1 MGSYIRT
8 RWETDIFF
16 RLWAVILLAVTVASG
31 VNTVVSVQSLRA
43 DADLELN
50 DRVENMANVLS
61 KALARPLFDLN
72 SIAITSVGDAIG
84 VDAQVVKVRVV
95 GPDGAVLVDAGLPAP
110 KAVRTVSVTRD
121 IHYTAQ
127 GKQFLVGHL
136 EVALSGESID
146 RKFRLQTIHAVTSGL
161 ILILAITLALYL
173 VGKKLTRPFE
183 DIQLALD
190 RLTHGETDVVL
201 SGIARADQI
210 GRLSV
215 AVGRFR
221 TTLHELRAAKIQS
234 ALLLDEKSNALDK
247 LNAIYEGSN
256 DAVMLLTDKGF
267 FDCNQRT
274 LGMFGITQRSDFSKL
289 QPSDISP
296 PRQPDGRDSATVAA
310 EKIAQAYRTGECRYE
325 WMHSRIDGNTFPAE
339 VLLSAFDY
347 EGQRVLQATVR
358 DITERKRIEQE
369 LHELNTD
376 LEARIE
382 QRTQEM
388 RVTLSMLAE
397 NRQKLQGIVDTALD
411 AVVRV
416 DALGTIVGW
425 NRQAETV
432 FGWTAQ
438 EALGRLLHETI
449 VPPQHRAAHLHGMT
463 RFMRTNTST
472 VIDQRIEI
480 SALHRSGHEFPIEL
494 AITRVVLEDPN
505 QFEFCSFIRDIT
517 QRKRAE
523 EEIRASLEQQ
533 RELNQLKSRFVAMA
547 SHEFRTPLATILL
560 STDLLKHYMER
571 LPESERDELFQS
583 INHAVRRMTK
593 MLEDI
598 LTIGKAEAEQAQFNP
613 SLLDINVFCWEL
625 VEQVLSEQSGAG
637 SQRSQ
642 VKVLIEGDC
651 KQALFD
657 EKLLRHIFE
666 NLLSNAAK
674 YSPVG
679 SIIDFHVVCTAQ
691 SFVFTVA
698 DHGIGVPASDIPR
711 LFDSFHRASNVGNIA
726 GTGLG
731 LAIVK
736 RSVEL
741 HSGSISVSSVLGEGT
756 TFVVT
761 LPRTEPPSVKSTP

>member
-1 MGSYIRT
+1 MGNYIRS
-8 RWETDIFF
+8 RWQTDIFF
-16 RLWAVILLAVTVASG
+16 RLWAIILLAVTLASG
-31 VNTVVSVQSLRA
+31 VNTVVSVQSLRI

-72 SIAITSVGDAIG
+72 SIAIASVGDAMG
-84 VDAQVVKVRVV
+84 VDTQVVKVRVI

-110 KAVRTVSVTRD
+110 QAVRTVSVKRD

-127 GKQFLVGHL
+127 GKSYLVGHL

-146 RKFRLQTIHAVTSGL
+146 RKFRLQALHAVTSGL
-161 ILILAITLALYL
+161 ILILTITLALYW
-173 VGKKLTRPFE
+173 VGKKLTRPFD
-183 DIQLALD
+183 DIQVALD
-190 RLTHGETDVVL
+190 RLTHGETDVKL
-201 SGIARADQI
+201 SGIGRADQI

-221 TTLHELRAAKIQS
+221 TTLHELRVAKTQS

-256 DAVMLLTDKGF
+256 DAVMLLTDQGF

-274 LGMFGITQRSDFSKL
+274 LDMFGVATRSDFVAFH
-289 QPSDISP
+289 PSDISP
-296 PRQPDGRDSATVAA
+296 PTQPDGRDSETAA
-310 EKIAQAYRTGECRYE
+310 GEKIMKAFQTGECRFE
-325 WMHSRIDGNTFPAE
+325 WLHSRVDGTVFPAE

-347 EGQRVLQATVR
+347 EGRRVLQATVR

-388 RVTLSMLAE
+388 RTTLSMLAE
-397 NRQKLQGIVDTALD
+397 SRQKLQGIVDTALD

-432 FGWTAQ
+432 FGWSAQ
-438 EALGRLLHETI
+438 EALGRTLHETI
-449 VPPQHRAAHLHGMT
+449 IPPQYRAAHLHGMS
-463 RFMRTNTST
+463 RFMAGNAST

-494 AITRVVLEDPN
+494 AITRVVLEDSSK
-505 QFEFCSFIRDIT
+505 FEFCSFIRDIT

-533 RELNQLKSRFVAMA
+533 KELNQLKSRFVAMA

-560 STDLLKHYMER
+560 STDLLKHYIDR
-571 LPESERDELFQS
+571 LPVSERDDLFQS
-583 INHAVRRMTK
+583 INQAVRRMTK

-613 SLLDINVFCWEL
+613 SPLVIDVFCREL
-625 VEQVLSEQSGAG
+625 VEQVLAEQDSMGTK
-637 SQRSQ
+637 RSQ
-642 VKVLIEGDC
+642 VKLSVEGDGL
-651 KQALFD
+651 QAQFD

-674 YSPVG
+674 YSPDGAVV
-679 SIIDFHVVCTAQ
+679 DFQVVCNPQ

-698 DHGIGVPASDIPR
+698 DRGIGVPAKDLPR
-711 LFDSFHRASNVGNIA
+711 LFESFHRASNVGNIA

-741 HSGSISVSSVLGEGT
+741 HSGSITVSSVLGEGT
-756 TFVVT
+756 VFVVT
-761 LPRTEPPSVKSTP
+761 LPRIEAQ

>member
-1 MGSYIRT
+1 MGNYIRS
-8 RWETDIFF
+8 RWQTDIFF
-16 RLWAVILLAVTVASG
+16 RLWAIILLAVTLASG
-31 VNTVVSVQSLRA
+31 VNTVVSVQSLRI

-72 SIAITSVGDAIG
+72 SIAIASVGDAMG
-84 VDAQVVKVRVV
+84 VDTQVVKVRVI

-110 KAVRTVSVTRD
+110 EAVRTVSVKRD

-127 GKQFLVGHL
+127 GKSYLVGHL

-146 RKFRLQTIHAVTSGL
+146 RKFRLQALHAVTSGL
-161 ILILAITLALYL
+161 ILILTITLALYW
-173 VGKKLTRPFE
+173 VGKKLTRPFD
-183 DIQLALD
+183 DIQVALD
-190 RLTHGETDVVL
+190 RLTHGETDVKL
-201 SGIARADQI
+201 SGIGRADQI

-221 TTLHELRAAKIQS
+221 TTLHELRVAKTQS

-256 DAVMLLTDKGF
+256 DAVMLLTDQGF

-274 LGMFGITQRSDFSKL
+274 LDMFGVATRSDFVAFH
-289 QPSDISP
+289 PSDISP
-296 PRQPDGRDSATVAA
+296 PTQPDGRDSETAA
-310 EKIAQAYRTGECRYE
+310 GEKIMKAFQTGECRFE
-325 WMHSRIDGNTFPAE
+325 WLHSRVDGTVFPAE

-347 EGQRVLQATVR
+347 EGRRVLQATVR

-388 RVTLSMLAE
+388 RTTLSMLAE
-397 NRQKLQGIVDTALD
+397 SRQKLQGIVDTALD

-432 FGWTAQ
+432 FGWSTQ
-438 EALGRLLHETI
+438 EALGRTLHETI
-449 VPPQHRAAHLHGMT
+449 IPPQYRAAHLHGMS
-463 RFMRTNTST
+463 RFMAGNAST

-494 AITRVVLEDPN
+494 AITRVVLEDSSK
-505 QFEFCSFIRDIT
+505 FEFCSFIRDIT

-533 RELNQLKSRFVAMA
+533 KELNQLKSRFVAMA

-560 STDLLKHYMER
+560 STDLLKHYIDR
-571 LPESERDELFQS
+571 LPVSERDDLFQS
-583 INHAVRRMTK
+583 INQAVRRMTK

-613 SLLDINVFCWEL
+613 SPLVIDVFCREL
-625 VEQVLSEQSGAG
+625 VEQVLAEQDSMGTK
-637 SQRSQ
+637 RSQ
-642 VKVLIEGDC
+642 VKLSVEGDGL
-651 KQALFD
+651 QAQFD

-674 YSPVG
+674 YSPDGAVV
-679 SIIDFHVVCTAQ
+679 DFQVVCNPQ

-698 DHGIGVPASDIPR
+698 DRGIGVPAKDLPR
-711 LFDSFHRASNVGNIA
+711 LFESFHRASNVGNIA

-741 HSGSISVSSVLGEGT
+741 HSGSITVSSVLGEGT
-756 TFVVT
+756 VFVVT
-761 LPRTEPPSVKSTP
+761 LPRIEAQ

>member
-1 MGSYIRT
+1 MLNYIRS
-8 RWETDIFF
+8 RWQTDIFF
-16 RLWAVILLAVTVASG
+16 RLWAVILLAVTLASG
-31 VNTVVSVQSLRA
+31 VNTVVSVQSLRI

-50 DRVENMANVLS
+50 ERVENLANVLS

-72 SIAITSVGDAIG
+72 SIAIASVGEAVG
-84 VDAQVVKVRVV
+84 GDAQVVKVRVL

-110 KAVRTVSVTRD
+110 EDVRTVSLRRD

-127 GKQFLVGHL
+127 GKLYLVGHL

-173 VGKKLTRPFE
+173 VGKKLTRPFD
-183 DIQLALD
+183 DIQVALD
-190 RLTHGETDVVL
+190 RLTHGETDVEL
-201 SGIARADQI
+201 SGIGRADQI

-256 DAVMLLTDKGF
+256 DAVMLLTDQGF

-274 LGMFGITQRSDFSKL
+274 LDMFGIAQRSDFTSL
-289 QPSDISP
+289 HPSNLSP
-296 PRQPDGRDSATVAA
+296 PMQPDGRDSASAAA
-310 EKIAQAYRTGECRYE
+310 EKITQAFLTGECRFE
-325 WMHSRIDGNTFPAE
+325 WMHSRMDRRVFPAE

-347 EGQRVLQATVR
+347 EGRRVLQATVR

-382 QRTQEM
+382 LRTHEM

-397 NRQKLQGIVDTALD
+397 SRQKLQGIVDTALD

-416 DALGTIVGW
+416 DAQGTIVGW
-425 NRQAETV
+425 NRQAQTV
-432 FGWTAQ
+432 FGWSTQ
-438 EALGRLLHETI
+438 EALGRPLHETI
-449 VPPQHRAAHLHGMT
+449 IPVQHRAAHLHGMA
-463 RFMRTNTST
+463 RYMSTNVST

-494 AITRVVLEDPN
+494 AITRVVLEDSTK
-505 QFEFCSFIRDIT
+505 FEFCSFIRDIT
-517 QRKRAE
+517 QRKQAE

-533 RELNQLKSRFVAMA
+533 KELNQLKSRFVAMA

-560 STDLLKHYMER
+560 STDLLKHYIDR
-571 LPESERDELFQS
+571 LPPIEREELFNS

-598 LTIGKAEAEQAQFNP
+598 LTIGKAEAEQTKFNP
-613 SLLDINVFCWEL
+613 GTLAIDVFCRDL
-625 VEQVLSEQSGAG
+625 VEQVLSEQESMG
-637 SQRSQ
+637 SKRSQ
-642 VKVLIEGDC
+642 VNLSFEGTC
-651 KQALFD
+651 RQAQFD

-674 YSPVG
+674 YSPDGAVV
-679 SIIDFHVVCTAQ
+679 DFQVACTPQ
-691 SFVFTVA
+691 SFVFTVS
-698 DHGIGVPASDIPR
+698 DRGIGVPAKDLPR
-711 LFDSFHRASNVGNIA
+711 LFESFHRASNVGNIA

-756 TFVVT
+756 VFVVT
-761 LPRTEPPSVKSTP
+761 LPRIEPA

>member
-1 MGSYIRT
+1 MGHYIST
-8 RWETDIFF
+8 RWQTDIFF
-16 RLWAVILLAVTVASG
+16 RLWAVILLAVTLASG
-31 VNTVVSVQSLRA
+31 VNTVVSVQSLRI

-72 SIAITSVGDAIG
+72 SIAIASVGDAMG
-84 VDAQVVKVRVV
+84 VDAQVVKMRVV

-110 KAVRTVSVTRD
+110 QDVRTVSVRRD

-127 GKQFLVGHL
+127 GKSYLVGHL
-136 EVALSGESID
+136 EAALSGESID

-161 ILILAITLALYL
+161 ILILTITLALYL
-173 VGKKLTRPFE
+173 VGKKLTRPFD

-190 RLTHGETDVVL
+190 RLTHGETDVEL

-256 DAVMLLTDKGF
+256 DAVMLLTDQGF

-274 LGMFGITQRSDFSKL
+274 LDMFGVAQRSDFSAL
-289 QPSDISP
+289 HPSDISP
-296 PRQPDGRDSATVAA
+296 PQQPDGRDSATAA
-310 EKIAQAYRTGECRYE
+310 GEKIQQAFLTGECRFE
-325 WMHSRIDGNTFPAE
+325 WVHSRIDGSVFPAE

-347 EGQRVLQATVR
+347 EGRRVLQATVR
-358 DITERKRIEQE
+358 DITQRKRIEQE

-416 DALGTIVGW
+416 DATGTIVGW

-432 FGWTAQ
+432 FGWSTQ
-438 EALGRLLHETI
+438 EALGRTLHDTI
-449 VPPQHRAAHLHGMT
+449 IPTQHRAAHLHGMA
-463 RFMRTNTST
+463 RFMRTNVSK

-494 AITRVVLEDPN
+494 AITRVVLEDSSK
-505 QFEFCSFIRDIT
+505 FEFCSFIRDIT

-533 RELNQLKSRFVAMA
+533 KELNQLKSRFVAMA

-560 STDLLKHYMER
+560 STDLLKHYIDR
-571 LPESERDELFQS
+571 LPVSERDELFQS

-613 SLLDINVFCWEL
+613 SVLAIDVFCREL
-625 VEQVLSEQSGAG
+625 VEQVLAEQDSLGTK
-637 SQRSQ
+637 RSQ
-642 VKVLIEGDC
+642 VNLTIQGDC
-651 KQALFD
+651 KQARFD

-674 YSPVG
+674 YSPDGAVV
-679 SIIDFHVVCTAQ
+679 DFQVVCTPQ

-698 DHGIGVPASDIPR
+698 DRGIGVPPKDLPR
-711 LFDSFHRASNVGNIA
+711 LFESFHRASNVGNIA

-741 HSGSISVSSVLGEGT
+741 HAGSISVSSVLGEGT

-761 LPRTEPPSVKSTP
+761 LPRIENP

>member
-1 MGSYIRT
+1 MLNYIRT
-8 RWETDIFF
+8 RWLTDIFF

-31 VNTVVSVQSLRA
+31 VNTVVSVQSLRT

-50 DRVENMANVLS
+50 ERVENMANVLS

-72 SIAITSVGDAIG
+72 SIAIASVGDAMG
-84 VDAQVVKVRVV
+84 VDAQVVKVRVI

-110 KAVRTVSVTRD
+110 QAVRTVSVRRD
-121 IHYTAQ
+121 IHYIAQ
-127 GKQFLVGHL
+127 GKSYLVGHL

-146 RKFRLQTIHAVTSGL
+146 KKFSQQTIHAVTSGA
-161 ILILAITLALYL
+161 ILILTITLALYL
-173 VGKKLTRPFE
+173 VGKRLTRPFE

-190 RLTHGETDVVL
+190 RLTHGETDVEL
-201 SGIARADQI
+201 SGIGRADQI

-256 DAVMLLTDKGF
+256 DAVMLLTDQGF

-274 LGMFGITQRSDFSKL
+274 LDMFGVAQRSDFSSF
-289 QPSDISP
+289 QSSDISP
-296 PRQPDGRDSATVAA
+296 PMQPDGRDSTTAAA
-310 EKIAQAYRTGECRYE
+310 EKISQAFLTGECRFE
-325 WMHSRIDGNTFPAE
+325 WMHSRFDGSVFPAE

-347 EGQRVLQATVR
+347 EGRRVLQATVR

-382 QRTQEM
+382 LRTHEM

-397 NRQKLQGIVDTALD
+397 SRQKLQGIVDTALD

-416 DALGTIVGW
+416 DAQDTIVGW
-425 NRQAETV
+425 NRQAEAV
-432 FGWTAQ
+432 FGWSAQ
-438 EALGRLLHETI
+438 EAVGRLLHETI
-449 VPPQHRAAHLHGMT
+449 IPVQHRAAHRHGMA
-463 RFMRTNTST
+463 RFMRTNVST

-494 AITRVVLEDPN
+494 AITRVVLEDPSK
-505 QFEFCSFIRDIT
+505 FEFCSFIRDIT

-533 RELNQLKSRFVAMA
+533 KELNQLKSRFVAMA

-571 LPESERDELFQS
+571 LPQIEREELFNS

-598 LTIGKAEAEQAQFNP
+598 LTIGKAEAEQTQFNP
-613 SLLDINVFCWEL
+613 STLAIDVFCQNL
-625 VEQVLSEQSGAG
+625 VEQVLSEQDSMGTK
-637 SQRSQ
+637 RSL
-642 VKVLIEGDC
+642 VNLSIEGEC
-651 KQALFD
+651 KQAQFD

-674 YSPVG
+674 YSPEGAVV
-679 SIIDFHVVCTAQ
+679 DFQVACTPQA
-691 SFVFTVA
+691 FVFTVS
-698 DHGIGVPASDIPR
+698 DRGIGVPDKDLPR
-711 LFDSFHRASNVGNIA
+711 LFESFHRASNVGNIA

-741 HSGSISVSSVLGEGT
+741 HAGSISVTSVLGEGT
-756 TFVVT
+756 VFVVT
-761 LPRTEPPSVKSTP
+761 LPRI

>member
-1 MGSYIRT
+1 MGHYIRR
-8 RWETDIFF
+8 RWQSDIFF
-16 RLWAVILLAVTVASG
+16 RLWAVILLAVTLASG
-31 VNTVVSVQSLRA
+31 VNTVVSVQSLRI

-72 SIAITSVGDAIG
+72 SIAIASVGDAMG
-84 VDAQVVKVRVV
+84 VDTQVVRMRVV
-95 GPDGAVLVDAGLPAP
+95 GPDGAVLVNAGLPAP
-110 KAVRTVSVTRD
+110 PDVRTVSVQRD

-127 GKQFLVGHL
+127 GKSYLVGHL

-161 ILILAITLALYL
+161 ILILTITLALYL
-173 VGKKLTRPFE
+173 VGKRLTRPFD

-190 RLTHGETDVVL
+190 RLTHGATDVVL
-201 SGIARADQI
+201 SGISRADQI

-234 ALLLDEKSNALDK
+234 AMLLDEKSNALDK

-256 DAVMLLTDKGF
+256 DAVMLLTDQGF

-274 LGMFGITQRSDFSKL
+274 LEMFGVAQRSDFVRFH
-289 QPSDISP
+289 PSHISP
-296 PRQPDGRDSATVAA
+296 PTQPDGRDSGAA
-310 EKIAQAYRTGECRYE
+310 ASEKIAKALLTGECRFE
-325 WMHSRIDGNTFPAE
+325 WMHSRVDGTVFPAE

-347 EGQRVLQATVR
+347 EGRRVLQATVR
-358 DITERKRIEQE
+358 DITERKRIEKE

-376 LEARIE
+376 LEVRIE

-397 NRQKLQGIVDTALD
+397 SRQKLQGIVDTALD

-416 DALGTIVGW
+416 DATGTIVGW

-432 FGWTAQ
+432 FGWSTQ
-438 EALGRLLHETI
+438 EALGRALHDTI
-449 VPPQHRAAHLHGMT
+449 IPPQHRAAHLHGMA
-463 RFMRTNTST
+463 RFMRTNVST

-494 AITRVVLEDPN
+494 AITRVVLEDASK
-505 QFEFCSFIRDIT
+505 FEFCSFIRDIT

-533 RELNQLKSRFVAMA
+533 KELNQLKSRFVAMA

-560 STDLLKHYMER
+560 STDLLKHYIDR
-571 LPESERDELFQS
+571 LPVSERDELFAS
-583 INHAVRRMTK
+583 INHSVGRMTK

-598 LTIGKAEAEQAQFNP
+598 LTIGKAEAEQAQFSP
-613 SLLDINVFCWEL
+613 RLLTIDLFCQEL
-625 VEQVLSEQSGAG
+625 VEQVLSEHE
-637 SQRSQ
+637 SQGTKRAQ
-642 VKVLIEGDC
+642 VQFSVEGNDR
-651 KQALFD
+651 QAPFD

-674 YSPVG
+674 YSPEGAVV
-679 SIIDFHVVCTAQ
+679 DFQVVCGPQ

-698 DHGIGVPASDIPR
+698 DRGIGVPPKDLPH
-711 LFDSFHRASNVGNIA
+711 LFESFHRASNVGNIA

-741 HSGSISVSSVLGEGT
+741 HAGSISVSSVLGEGT
-756 TFVVT
+756 VFVVT
-761 LPRTEPPSVKSTP
+761 LPRIAMPE

>member
-1 MGSYIRT
+1 MGNYIRS
-8 RWETDIFF
+8 RWQTDIFF
-16 RLWAVILLAVTVASG
+16 RLWAIILLAVTLASG
-31 VNTVVSVQSLRA
+31 VNTVVSVQSLRI

-72 SIAITSVGDAIG
+72 SIAIASVGDAMG
-84 VDAQVVKVRVV
+84 VDTQVVKVRVI

-110 KAVRTVSVTRD
+110 QAVRTVSVKRD

-127 GKQFLVGHL
+127 GKSYLVGHL

-146 RKFRLQTIHAVTSGL
+146 RKFRLQALHAVTSGL
-161 ILILAITLALYL
+161 ILILTITLALYW
-173 VGKKLTRPFE
+173 VGKKLTRPFD
-183 DIQLALD
+183 DIQVALD
-190 RLTHGETDVVL
+190 RLTHGETDVKL
-201 SGIARADQI
+201 SGIGRADQI

-221 TTLHELRAAKIQS
+221 TTLHELRVAKTQS

-256 DAVMLLTDKGF
+256 DAVMLLTDQGF

-274 LGMFGITQRSDFSKL
+274 LDMFGVATRSDFVAFH
-289 QPSDISP
+289 PSDISP
-296 PRQPDGRDSATVAA
+296 PTQPDGRDSETAA
-310 EKIAQAYRTGECRYE
+310 GEKIMKAFQTGECRFE
-325 WMHSRIDGNTFPAE
+325 WLHSRVDGTVFPAE

-347 EGQRVLQATVR
+347 EGRRVLQATVR

-388 RVTLSMLAE
+388 RTTLSMLAE
-397 NRQKLQGIVDTALD
+397 SRQKLQGIVDTALD

-432 FGWTAQ
+432 FGWSTQ
-438 EALGRLLHETI
+438 EALGRTLHETI
-449 VPPQHRAAHLHGMT
+449 IPPQYRAAHLHGMS
-463 RFMRTNTST
+463 RFMAGNAST

-494 AITRVVLEDPN
+494 AITRVVLEDSSK
-505 QFEFCSFIRDIT
+505 FEFCSFIRDIT

-533 RELNQLKSRFVAMA
+533 KELNQLKSRFVAMA

-560 STDLLKHYMER
+560 STDLLKHYIDR
-571 LPESERDELFQS
+571 LPVSERDDLFQS
-583 INHAVRRMTK
+583 INQAVRRMTK

-613 SLLDINVFCWEL
+613 SPLVIDVFCREL
-625 VEQVLSEQSGAG
+625 VEQVLAEQDSMGTK
-637 SQRSQ
+637 RSQ
-642 VKVLIEGDC
+642 VKLSVEGDGL
-651 KQALFD
+651 QAQFD

-674 YSPVG
+674 YSPDGAVV
-679 SIIDFHVVCTAQ
+679 DFQVVCNPQ

-698 DHGIGVPASDIPR
+698 DRGIGVPAKDLPR
-711 LFDSFHRASNVGNIA
+711 LFESFHRASNVGNIA

-741 HSGSISVSSVLGEGT
+741 HSGSITVSSVLGEGT
-756 TFVVT
+756 VFVVT
-761 LPRTEPPSVKSTP
+761 LPRIEAQ

>member
-1 MGSYIRT
+1 MAMGNYIRS
-8 RWETDIFF
+8 RWQANIFF
-16 RLWAVILLAVTVASG
+16 RLWAVIVLAVTVASG
-31 VNTVVSVQSLRA
+31 VNTVVSVQSLRM
-43 DADLELN
+43 DADLELS

-72 SIAITSVGDAIG
+72 SIAIASVGDAMG
-84 VDAQVVKVRVV
+84 VDPQVVKMRVTS
-95 GPDGAVLVDAGLPAP
+95 PDGAVLVDAGLPAP
-110 KAVRTVSVTRD
+110 QDVRTVSVRRD
-121 IHYTAQ
+121 IHYAAQ
-127 GKQFLVGHL
+127 GKSYLVGQL
-136 EVALSGESID
+136 EVALSGESIAS
-146 RKFRLQTIHAVTSGL
+146 KFRLQTIHAVTSGL
-161 ILILAITLALYL
+161 ILILTITLALYL

-190 RLTHGETDVVL
+190 RLTHGETDVQL

-221 TTLHELRAAKIQS
+221 TTLHELRIAKTQS
-234 ALLLDEKSNALDK
+234 ALLLDDKSNALDK

-274 LGMFGITQRSDFSKL
+274 LEMFGVAHRSDFVTFHTT
-289 QPSDISP
+289 DISP
-296 PRQPDGRDSATVAA
+296 PVQPDGRDSTSSAE
-310 EKIAQAYRTGECRYE
+310 EKISTALRAGACRFE
-325 WMHSRIDGNTFPAE
+325 WLHCRADGSVFPAE

-347 EGQRVLQATVR
+347 EGRRVLQATVR

-376 LEARIE
+376 LEARIA

-388 RVTLSMLAE
+388 RATLNMLAE
-397 NRQKLQGIVDTALD
+397 SRQKLQGIVDTALD

-416 DALGTIVGW
+416 DAQGTIVGW

-432 FGWTAQ
+432 FGWSTQ
-438 EALGRLLHETI
+438 EALGRTLHETI
-449 VPPQHRAAHLHGMT
+449 IPQQYRAAHLHGMAQ
-463 RFMRTNTST
+463 FMHTNVST

-480 SALHRSGHEFPIEL
+480 SALHHLGHEFPIEL
-494 AITRVVLEDPN
+494 TITRVVLDDSTK
-505 QFEFCSFIRDIT
+505 FEFCSFIRDIT
-517 QRKRAE
+517 QRKQAE

-533 RELNQLKSRFVAMA
+533 KELNQLKSRFVAMA

-560 STDLLKHYMER
+560 STDLLKHYIDR
-571 LPESERDELFQS
+571 LPVSERDELFQS

-598 LTIGKAEAEQAQFNP
+598 LTIGKAEAEQPQFTP
-613 SLLDINVFCWEL
+613 AILDIGVFCRDL
-625 VEQVLSEQSGAG
+625 VEQVGAEQDNMGSKRSVVNLSVTGEHP
-637 SQRSQ
+637 R
-642 VKVLIEGDC
+642 
-651 KQALFD
+651 ALFD
-657 EKLLRHIFE
+657 EKHLRHIFE

-674 YSPVG
+674 YSRDGAAVDLQ
-679 SIIDFHVVCTAQ
+679 ITCTPQ
-691 SFVFTVA
+691 SFEFRVT
-698 DHGIGVPASDIPR
+698 DRGIGVPPKDLPR
-711 LFDSFHRASNVGNIA
+711 LFESFHRASNVGNIP

-741 HSGSISVSSVLGEGT
+741 HLGHISVTSELGEGT
-756 TFVVT
+756 VFAVT
-761 LPRTEPPSVKSTP
+761 LPRMEPT

>member
-1 MGSYIRT
+1 MGNYIRS
-8 RWETDIFF
+8 RWQTDIFF
-16 RLWAVILLAVTVASG
+16 RLWAIILLAVTLASG
-31 VNTVVSVQSLRA
+31 VNTVVSVQSLRI

-72 SIAITSVGDAIG
+72 SIAIASVGDAMG
-84 VDAQVVKVRVV
+84 VDTQVVKVRVI

-110 KAVRTVSVTRD
+110 QAVRTVSVKRD

-127 GKQFLVGHL
+127 GKSYLVGHL

-146 RKFRLQTIHAVTSGL
+146 RKFRLQALHAVTSGL
-161 ILILAITLALYL
+161 ILILTITLALYL
-173 VGKKLTRPFE
+173 VGKKLTRPFD
-183 DIQLALD
+183 DIQVALD
-190 RLTHGETDVVL
+190 RLTHGETDVKL
-201 SGIARADQI
+201 SGIGRADQI

-221 TTLHELRAAKIQS
+221 TTLHELRVAKTQS

-256 DAVMLLTDKGF
+256 DAVMLLTDQGF

-274 LGMFGITQRSDFSKL
+274 LDMFGVATRSDFVAFH
-289 QPSDISP
+289 PSDISP
-296 PRQPDGRDSATVAA
+296 PTQPDGRDSETAA
-310 EKIAQAYRTGECRYE
+310 GEKIMKAFQTGECRFE
-325 WMHSRIDGNTFPAE
+325 WLHSRVDGTVFPAE

-347 EGQRVLQATVR
+347 EGRRVLQATVR

-388 RVTLSMLAE
+388 RTTLSMLAE
-397 NRQKLQGIVDTALD
+397 SRQKLQGIVDTALD

-432 FGWTAQ
+432 FGWSTQ
-438 EALGRLLHETI
+438 EALGRTLHETI
-449 VPPQHRAAHLHGMT
+449 IPPQYRAAHLHGMS
-463 RFMRTNTST
+463 RFMAGNAST

-494 AITRVVLEDPN
+494 AITRVVLEDSSK
-505 QFEFCSFIRDIT
+505 FEFCSFIRDIT

-533 RELNQLKSRFVAMA
+533 KELNQLKSRFVAMA

-560 STDLLKHYMER
+560 STDLLKHYIDR
-571 LPESERDELFQS
+571 LPVSERDDLFQS
-583 INHAVRRMTK
+583 INQAVRRMTK

-613 SLLDINVFCWEL
+613 SPLVIDVFCREL
-625 VEQVLSEQSGAG
+625 VEQVLAEQDSMGTK
-637 SQRSQ
+637 RSQ
-642 VKVLIEGDC
+642 VKLSVEGDGL
-651 KQALFD
+651 QAQFD

-674 YSPVG
+674 YSPDGAVV
-679 SIIDFHVVCTAQ
+679 DFQVVCNPQ

-698 DHGIGVPASDIPR
+698 DRGIGVPAKDLPR
-711 LFDSFHRASNVGNIA
+711 LFESFHRASNVGNIA

-741 HSGSISVSSVLGEGT
+741 HSGSITVSSVLGEGT
-756 TFVVT
+756 VFVVT
-761 LPRTEPPSVKSTP
+761 LPRIEAQ

>member
-1 MGSYIRT
+1 MGNYIHS
-8 RWETDIFF
+8 RWKTDIFF
-16 RLWAVILLAVTVASG
+16 RLWAVIVLAVTVASG
-31 VNTVVSVQSLRA
+31 VNTVVSVQSLRI

-72 SIAITSVGDAIG
+72 SIAIASVGEAMG
-84 VDAQVVKVRVV
+84 GDAQVVKVRVMGTDSV
-95 GPDGAVLVDAGLPAP
+95 VLVDAGLPAP
-110 KAVRTVSVTRD
+110 QEVRTVSVRRD

-127 GKQFLVGHL
+127 GKSYLVGHL

-146 RKFRLQTIHAVTSGL
+146 KKFRQQTIHTVTSGL
-161 ILILAITLALYL
+161 ILILTITLALYL
-173 VGKKLTRPFE
+173 VGKRLTRPFD

-190 RLTHGETDVVL
+190 RLTHGDTDIVL

-221 TTLHELRAAKIQS
+221 TTLHELRVAKTQS

-256 DAVMLLTDKGF
+256 DAVILLTDQGF

-274 LGMFGITQRSDFSKL
+274 LDMFGISQRRDFVAL
-289 QPSDISP
+289 HPADISP
-296 PRQPDGRDSATVAA
+296 PLQADGRDSASAA
-310 EKIAQAYRTGECRYE
+310 GEKIVQAFHSGACRFE
-325 WMHSRIDGNTFPAE
+325 WMHSRSNGSVFPAE

-376 LEARIE
+376 LEARIA

-388 RVTLSMLAE
+388 RTTLSMLAQS
-397 NRQKLQGIVDTALD
+397 RQKLQGIVDTALD

-416 DALGTIVGW
+416 DALGIIVGW

-432 FGWTAQ
+432 FGWSTQ
-438 EALGRLLHETI
+438 EALGRTLHETI
-449 VPPQHRAAHLHGMT
+449 IPIQHRSAHLNGMA
-463 RFMRTNTST
+463 RFMRTDIST
-472 VIDQRIEI
+472 VVDQRIEI

-494 AITRVVLEDPN
+494 AITRVVLEDASK
-505 QFEFCSFIRDIT
+505 FEFCSFIRDIT

-533 RELNQLKSRFVAMA
+533 KELNQLKSRFVAMA

-560 STDLLKHYMER
+560 STDLLKHYIDR
-571 LPESERDELFQS
+571 LPLTERDALFNS

-598 LTIGKAEAEQAQFNP
+598 LTIGKAEAEQAQFSP
-613 SLLDINVFCWEL
+613 SMLAIDVFCREL
-625 VEQVLSEQSGAG
+625 VEQVQSEQVSLGTK
-637 SQRSQ
+637 RSQ
-642 VKVLIEGDC
+642 VNLSIEGDGL
-651 KQALFD
+651 QALFD

-674 YSPVG
+674 YSSEGAMVE
-679 SIIDFHVVCTAQ
+679 FRVVCSPQ

-698 DHGIGVPASDIPR
+698 DRGIGVPAKDLPR
-711 LFDSFHRASNVGNIA
+711 LFESFHRASNVGNIQ

-741 HSGSISVSSVLGEGT
+741 HSGSIAVSSVLGEGT
-756 TFVVT
+756 VFVVT
-761 LPRTEPPSVKSTP
+761 LPRIAASA

>member
-1 MGSYIRT
+1 MGNYIRS
-8 RWETDIFF
+8 RWQTDIFF
-16 RLWAVILLAVTVASG
+16 RLWAVIVLAVTVASG
-31 VNTVVSVQSLRA
+31 VNTVVSVQSLRI

-72 SIAITSVGDAIG
+72 SIAIASVGDAMG
-84 VDAQVVKVRVV
+84 VDTQVVKMRVI
-95 GPDGAVLVDAGLPAP
+95 GPDSAVLVDAGLPAP
-110 KAVRTVSVTRD
+110 PGVRTVSVRRD

-127 GKQFLVGHL
+127 GKSYLVGQL

-161 ILILAITLALYL
+161 ILILTITLALYL
-173 VGKKLTRPFE
+173 VGKRLTKPFD

-221 TTLHELRAAKIQS
+221 TTLHELRAAKTQS

-274 LGMFGITQRSDFSKL
+274 LDMFGVAQRNDFVAL
-289 QPSDISP
+289 HPSDISP
-296 PRQPDGRDSATVAA
+296 LQQPDGRDSASAA
-310 EKIAQAYRTGECRYE
+310 GEKIGQAFRTGECRFE
-325 WMHSRIDGNTFPAE
+325 WMHSRIDGSVFPAE

-376 LEARIE
+376 LEARIA

-388 RVTLSMLAE
+388 RTTLSMLAE
-397 NRQKLQGIVDTALD
+397 SRQKLQGIVDTALD

-432 FGWTAQ
+432 FGWSTQ
-438 EALGRLLHETI
+438 EALGRPLHETI
-449 VPPQHRAAHLHGMT
+449 IPPQHRAAHQHGMD
-463 RFMRTNTST
+463 RFMRTDVST

-494 AITRVVLEDPN
+494 AITRVVLEDSSK
-505 QFEFCSFIRDIT
+505 FEFCSFIRDIT

-533 RELNQLKSRFVAMA
+533 KELNQLKSRFVAMA

-560 STDLLKHYMER
+560 STDLLKHYIDR
-571 LPESERDELFQS
+571 LPVAERDELFQS

-598 LTIGKAEAEQAQFNP
+598 LTIGKAEAEQAQFSP
-613 SLLDINVFCWEL
+613 SVLAIDVFCQEL
-625 VEQVLSEQSGAG
+625 VEQVLSEQASLG
-637 SQRSQ
+637 SKRSQ
-642 VKVLIEGDC
+642 VNLSIEGDGL
-651 KQALFD
+651 QAPFD

-674 YSPVG
+674 YSPEGAVV
-679 SIIDFHVVCTAQ
+679 DFQVLCSAQ
-691 SFVFTVA
+691 SFVFTVK
-698 DHGIGVPASDIPR
+698 DRGIGVPAKDLPR
-711 LFDSFHRASNVGNIA
+711 LFESFHRASNVGNIP

-741 HSGSISVSSVLGEGT
+741 HSGNISVSSVLGEGT
-756 TFVVT
+756 VFVVT
-761 LPRTEPPSVKSTP
+761 LPRIDMP